1 MTERYI
7 NVSLLMVFL
16 ASWCIILSML
26 LIGLTGNYGMG
37 KSTVLSMFE
46 ELGAAILDTDK
57 IVESLLTEKDIIK
70 KIRGLL
76 DDKVFDENGSLN
88 KKKVADLIFKNN
100 KLRYLL
106 ENILHPLVFERID
119 FFLDKIKKKDE
130 IILIAVPLLYERGYE
145 ERFDRTITVYTQE
158 ETALNRLKKE
168 GITREK
174 AVLRLK
180 AQLPIEEK
188 TKRSD
193 FVIDNNGTI
202 KETMSQVKTI
212 YKKLRE
218 VAYGDN
224 QGSRSLKQKLS

>member
-1 MTERYI
+1 
-7 NVSLLMVFL
+7 
-16 ASWCIILSML
+16 ML
-26 LIGLTGNYGMG
+26 LVGLTGNYGMG

-46 ELGAAILDTDK
+46 KLGAAILDTDK
-57 IVESLLTEKDIIK
+57 IVELLLTEKDVLE

-76 DDKVFDENGSLN
+76 DNKVFDENGSLN

-106 ENILHPLVFERID
+106 ENILHPLVFERIE
-119 FFLDKIKKKDE
+119 FFLDKISKKDE

-158 ETALNRLKKE
+158 ETALNRLEKD
-168 GITREK
+168 GITKGE
-174 AVLRLK
+174 AVLRLE

-188 TKRSD
+188 TRRSD
-193 FVIDNNGTI
+193 FAIDNNGTI
-202 KETMSQVKTI
+202 EETMSQVKTI

>member
-1 MTERYI
+1 
-7 NVSLLMVFL
+7 
-16 ASWCIILSML
+16 
-26 LIGLTGNYGMG
+26 MG

>member
-1 MTERYI
+1 
-7 NVSLLMVFL
+7 
-16 ASWCIILSML
+16 ML
-26 LIGLTGNYGMG
+26 LVGLTGNYGMG

>member
-1 MTERYI
+1 
-7 NVSLLMVFL
+7 
-16 ASWCIILSML
+16 ML

-145 ERFDRTITVYTQE
+145 ERFDGIITVYTQE
-158 ETALNRLKKE
+158 ETALNRLEKE

-202 KETMSQVKTI
+202 EETMSQVKTI

-224 QGSRSLKQKLS
+224 QGSRSLKQKLY

>member
-1 MTERYI
+1 
-7 NVSLLMVFL
+7 
-16 ASWCIILSML
+16 
-26 LIGLTGNYGMG
+26 MG

-158 ETALNRLKKE
+158 ETALNRLEKE
-168 GITREK
+168 GITRE
-174 AVLRLK
+174 
-180 AQLPIEEK
+180 
-188 TKRSD
+188 
-193 FVIDNNGTI
+193 
-202 KETMSQVKTI
+202 
-212 YKKLRE
+212 
-218 VAYGDN
+218 
-224 QGSRSLKQKLS
+224 

>member
-1 MTERYI
+1 
-7 NVSLLMVFL
+7 
-16 ASWCIILSML
+16 ML

-46 ELGAAILDTDK
+46 KLGAAILDTDK
-57 IVESLLTEKDIIK
+57 IVESLLTEKDVLE

-76 DDKVFDENGSLN
+76 DDKILDENGSLN
-88 KKKVADLIFKNN
+88 KRKVADLIFKNN

-119 FFLDKIKKKDE
+119 FFLDKINKKDE

-145 ERFDRTITVYTQE
+145 ERFNRTITVYTQE
-158 ETALNRLKKE
+158 ETALNRLEKE
-168 GITREK
+168 GITREE
-174 AVLRLK
+174 ALLRLK

-188 TKRSD
+188 TRRSD
-193 FVIDNNGTI
+193 FAIDNNGI
-202 KETMSQVKTI
+202 IEETMSQVKKI

>member
-1 MTERYI
+1 
-7 NVSLLMVFL
+7 
-16 ASWCIILSML
+16 ML

-46 ELGAAILDTDK
+46 KLGAAILDTDK
-57 IVESLLTEKDIIK
+57 IVESLLTDKDVLE

-88 KKKVADLIFKNN
+88 KKKLADLIFKNN

-106 ENILHPLVFERID
+106 ENILHPLVFERIE
-119 FFLDKIKKKDE
+119 FFLDKINKKDK

-145 ERFDRTITVYTQE
+145 ERFDRIITVYTQE
-158 ETALNRLKKE
+158 ETALNRLEKE

-188 TKRSD
+188 AKRSD

-202 KETMSQVKTI
+202 EETMSQVKTI

>member
-1 MTERYI
+1 
-7 NVSLLMVFL
+7 
-16 ASWCIILSML
+16 ML

-46 ELGAAILDTDK
+46 KLGSTILDTDK
-57 IVESLLTEKDIIK
+57 IVESLLTEKDVLE

-76 DDKVFDENGSLN
+76 GDKVFDKNGSLN
-88 KKKVADLIFKNN
+88 KRKVADLIFKNN

-106 ENILHPLVFERID
+106 ENILHPLVFERIE
-119 FFLDKIKKKDE
+119 FFLVKINKKDE
-130 IILIAVPLLYERGYE
+130 IILIAVPLLYEIGYE

-158 ETALNRLKKE
+158 ETALNRLEKE
-168 GITREK
+168 GITREE
-174 AVLRLK
+174 ALLRLK
-180 AQLPIEEK
+180 AQLPIEDK
-188 TKRSD
+188 TRRSD
-193 FVIDNNGTI
+193 FAIDNNGTI
-202 KETMSQVKTI
+202 EETMSQVNKI

>member
-1 MTERYI
+1 
-7 NVSLLMVFL
+7 
-16 ASWCIILSML
+16 ML

-46 ELGAAILDTDK
+46 KLGAAILDTDK
-57 IVESLLTEKDIIK
+57 IVESLLTEKDVLE

-76 DDKVFDENGSLN
+76 DDKILDENGSLN
-88 KKKVADLIFKNN
+88 KRKVADLIFKNN

-106 ENILHPLVFERID
+106 ENILHPLVFERIE
-119 FFLDKIKKKDE
+119 FFLDKINKKDE

-158 ETALNRLKKE
+158 ETALNRLEKE
-168 GITREK
+168 GITREE

-180 AQLPIEEK
+180 AQLPIEDK
-188 TKRSD
+188 TRRSD
-193 FVIDNNGTI
+193 FAIDNNGTI
-202 KETMSQVKTI
+202 EKTMSQVKKI

-224 QGSRSLKQKLS
+224 QGYRSLKQKLS